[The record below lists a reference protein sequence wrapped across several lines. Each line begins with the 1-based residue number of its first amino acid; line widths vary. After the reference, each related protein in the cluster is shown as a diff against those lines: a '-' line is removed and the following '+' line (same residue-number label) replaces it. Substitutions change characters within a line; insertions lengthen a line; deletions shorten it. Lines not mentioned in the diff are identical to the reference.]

1 MKKLLATVFATIS
14 LWNLS
19 SLSAVKASIFSN
31 VEVSQDR
38 FVAIASPFGV
48 NQQRYNLIIIEQI
61 GNQRACWQEYGSNP
75 VLIEPLFETFDFT
88 GICARSTDSNGYSIR
103 IDNRDFSGDLVLTIA
118 RRGDE
123 LVLMGSTLRSRSQP
137 VIIGRTQGIG
147 NGYHKIILDPGWR
160 FSKRTYQGQ
169 MLGHVY
175 LTGDSAQVGMPG
187 QTPTVT
193 TPTPSRPLPPPT
205 AVTPTSPSSLPGVSL
220 PPPEREII
228 FTPQDNSPQPPPT
241 VTTPPPLPTQE
252 RRVPTF

>member
-1 MKKLLATVFATIS
+1 MMKKLLATIFATAS

-19 SLSAVKASIFSN
+19 SPAAVKASIFDN

-61 GNQRACWQEYGSNP
+61 GNQRPCWREYGSNP
-75 VLIEPLFETFDFT
+75 TIIDPLYETFDFT
-88 GICARSTDSNGYSIR
+88 GVCSRSTDSNGYSIR
-103 IDNRDFSGDLVLTIA
+103 VDNRDFSGDLILTLV

-123 LVLMGSTLRSRSQP
+123 LVLMGSTLRGRSQP
-137 VIIGRTQGIG
+137 VVIGRTQGIG
-147 NGYHKIILDPGWR
+147 NGYHKIELDPGWR
-160 FSKRTYQGQ
+160 FTKRTYQGRR
-169 MLGHVY
+169 LAHVY

-187 QTPTVT
+187 DNTNVA
-193 TPTPSRPLPPPT
+193 TPSRPTSPLPPPS
-205 AVTPTSPSSLPGVSL
+205 AVTPTNPPGVTL

-228 FTPQDNSPQPPPT
+228 FTPQSTP
-241 VTTPPPLPTQE
+241 PPPLPRPSTPANE